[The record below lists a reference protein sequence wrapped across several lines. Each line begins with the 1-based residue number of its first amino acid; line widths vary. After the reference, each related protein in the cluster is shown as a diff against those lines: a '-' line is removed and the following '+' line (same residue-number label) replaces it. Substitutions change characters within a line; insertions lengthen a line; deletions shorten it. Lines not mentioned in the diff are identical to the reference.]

1 MKFVKIDKSQISHAL
16 YICIIP
22 MVSSLYIGELLTFLF
37 VFSLIY
43 AFFKQP
49 KKISQIWLTSV
60 FLLWIVYGLAGL
72 VGLIPLAGEEG
83 SGETIWSFGF
93 ESFIFM
99 FFLVLIPTF
108 IGRFIGQKFKP
119 TSK

>member
-72 VGLIPLAGEEG
+72 IGLIPLAGEEG

-119 TSK
+119 ASK

>member
-1 MKFVKIDKSQISHAL
+1 MKIDKSQIRHAL

-37 VFSLIY
+37 VFSLVF

-49 KKISQIWLTSV
+49 KKFSQIWLASV
-60 FLLWIVYGLAGL
+60 VLLWIVYGVAGL
-72 VGLIPLAGEEG
+72 IGLIPLAGEEG

-108 IGRFIGQKFKP
+108 VGSFIGKKFRPVRK
-119 TSK
+119 

>member
-1 MKFVKIDKSQISHAL
+1 
-16 YICIIP
+16 

-37 VFSLIY
+37 LFSLAF
-43 AFFKQP
+43 AFFKKP

-72 VGLIPLAGEEG
+72 IGLIPLAGEEG
-83 SGETIWSFGF
+83 SDETIWSFGF

-99 FFLVLIPTF
+99 FFLVLIPSF
-108 IGRFIGQKFKP
+108 IGSFIGKKFGPLTK
-119 TSK
+119 

>member
-1 MKFVKIDKSQISHAL
+1 
-16 YICIIP
+16 

-72 VGLIPLAGEEG
+72 IGLIPLAGEEG

-99 FFLVLIPTF
+99 FFLVLIPAF

-119 TSK
+119 ASK

>member
-1 MKFVKIDKSQISHAL
+1 
-16 YICIIP
+16 

-37 VFSLIY
+37 LFSLVF

-72 VGLIPLAGEEG
+72 IGLIPLAGEEG

-99 FFLVLIPTF
+99 IFLVLIPTF
-108 IGRFIGQKFKP
+108 IGGLIGKKFRPIAK
-119 TSK
+119 